1 MLLVFANKHSSAI
14 IIKEIYF
21 VTVKEPCEV
30 PNSIRLT
37 TTWFRNRTI
46 GRLEM
51 CSGNVWGTVCGN
63 GAHRAIAVVACTE
76 LNHAANGQ
84 LVLRNAGCKMF
95 L

>member
-1 MLLVFANKHSSAI
+1 
-14 IIKEIYF
+14 
-21 VTVKEPCEV
+21 
-30 PNSIRLT
+30 
-37 TTWFRNRTI
+37 
-46 GRLEM
+46 M

-76 LNHAANGQ
+76 LNHAANGE